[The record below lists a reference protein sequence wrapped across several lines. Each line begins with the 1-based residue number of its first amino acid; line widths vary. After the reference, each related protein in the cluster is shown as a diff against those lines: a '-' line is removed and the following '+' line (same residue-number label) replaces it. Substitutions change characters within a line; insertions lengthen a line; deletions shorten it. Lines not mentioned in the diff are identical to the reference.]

1 MQKSL
6 FPIFYF
12 PPVAWFS
19 ALVKESSSVFFE
31 QFETFPKQ
39 TYRNRTSIYAA
50 NGKLS
55 LMIPIQHSGSRL
67 MKDIQISDVE
77 NWRKQHWKSIESAY
91 RGSPYFEFYEDKIK
105 SIVFFEERS
114 LLNFN
119 RNALEVLFK
128 ILKIEIPFQLTNDFE
143 TDFDG
148 IDYRN
153 QFSAKSKEEFG
164 FPKYYQTFDEK
175 FGFIENLSI
184 LDVICNLGPESLA
197 YLKQIKS

>member
-19 ALVKESSSVFFE
+19 ALVKESSPVLFE

-105 SIVFFEERS
+105 SIIFFEERS

-128 ILKIEIPFQLTNDFE
+128 ILKMDIPFQLTKDFE

-148 IDYRN
+148 TDYRN

-164 FPKYYQTFDEK
+164 FPVYYQTFDEK

>member
-6 FPIFYF
+6 YPIFYF

-128 ILKIEIPFQLTNDFE
+128 ILKMDIPFQLTEDYVI
-143 TDFDG
+143 DFDG
-148 IDYRN
+148 TDYRN

-164 FPKYYQTFDEK
+164 FPVYYQTFDEK

-184 LDVICNLGPESLA
+184 LDVMCNLGPESLA